1 MRAGVHRV
9 LLAAIVGVFSLLA
22 TQFASAGLLV
32 WFDCTDCPLRIPL
45 SGTFGTTESVLDIDD
60 SRTIEDL
67 DVFIDLDHTFPED
80 LDIFLEAP
88 GGTIVQLFNE
98 FDGDVD
104 ITDVTFDDEALT
116 SISSVGAPFGPGSFR
131 PDPGFLSDFDGLS
144 LSGEWTLRIVDNV
157 DEDDGTLHEWSIHA
171 EVVQVVPEPA
181 TFTLLGFGLA
191 VIGLARRR
199 RLQAHAT
206 TR

>member
-9 LLAAIVGVFSLLA
+9 LLAATVGVFSLLA
-22 TQFASAGLLV
+22 TQFASAGVLI
-32 WFDCTDCPLRIPL
+32 WFDCTDCPLLIPP
-45 SGTFGTTESVLDIDD
+45 SGAFGTTESVLDIDD
-60 SRTIEDL
+60 SRTIEEL

-116 SISSVGAPFGPGSFR
+116 SISSVGPPSDPVRF
-131 PDPGFLSDFDGLS
+131 DPGFLSDFDGAQS
-144 LSGEWTLRIVDNV
+144 QRGVDVANRR
-157 DEDDGTLHEWSIHA
+157 
-171 EVVQVVPEPA
+171 Q
-181 TFTLLGFGLA
+181 
-191 VIGLARRR
+191 RRR
-199 RLQAHAT
+199 RGRRYAPLMEHPRRSRSSA
-206 TR
+206 